1 MGPWRAPKFSSRR
14 GKKKTKAVEKEGNRK
29 VKEGKMEK
37 GKEICGWFWVGRCD
51 DIGKDCIR

>member
-1 MGPWRAPKFSSRR
+1 MGENEEKREEKEENSVGPWRAPKFSSRR

-37 GKEICGWFWVGRCD
+37 GKESCG
-51 DIGKDCIR
+51 